1 MKKRKIQIA
10 VISLL
15 TVLTF
20 GGAFL
25 NSKFAQVATSN
36 TSETKTQAEKKV
48 VKAEPKIDSKKID
61 KVEKEQEK
69 VSGSLE
75 KKSESLAESSKEVA
89 TETQLTQQDKDKA
102 TSSTTEASQD
112 NQNQATTVT
121 PNSDMPQR
129 PVVEAKDE
137 PTVPPSTPAQPEAP
151 QPEPEV
157 KPTPE
162 PKKEVRFSIRGT
174 VANSSSYVVSSQQVT
189 ISEGQSVMDILSKY
203 CRDNGIQVGIRGGSY
218 VAGIN
223 NLYEFDKGAES
234 GWLYRV
240 NGVFPS
246 YGAAQYSVQVGD
258 SIDWLYT
265 ENMGKDVG
273 APQV

>member
-15 TVLTF
+15 AVLTF

-25 NSKFAQVATSN
+25 NNKYAHVAPSKTN
-36 TSETKTQAEKKV
+36 ETQIEKKEN
-48 VKAEPKIDSKKID
+48 KKDKKTEPKKIA
-61 KVEKEQEK
+61 KEKTATT
-69 VSGSLE
+69 SSE
-75 KKSESLAESSKEVA
+75 KKQESHKESSKEANSEKKIANKDSEKAVA
-89 TETQLTQQDKDKA
+89 DSIETSIDSQKKA
-102 TSSTTEASQD
+102 VNPEANNASGNAPAAEQKEESAAP
-112 NQNQATTVT
+112 AT
-121 PNSDMPQR
+121 
-129 PVVEAKDE
+129 
-137 PTVPPSTPAQPEAP
+137 PSQPEVN
-151 QPEPEV
+151 QPTPEN

-162 PKKEVRFSIRGT
+162 PKKEVTFSIKGT
-174 VANSSSYVVSSQQVT
+174 VANSSAYF
-189 ISEGQSVMDILSKY
+189 ISPQKVAVKDGQSVMDILSDY
-203 CRDNGIQVGIRGGSY
+203 CRTNGIQVGIRGGTY

-240 NGVFPS
+240 NGAFPS
-246 YGAAQYSVQVGD
+246 YGAAEYSLQVGD
-258 SIDWLYT
+258 TIEWMYT